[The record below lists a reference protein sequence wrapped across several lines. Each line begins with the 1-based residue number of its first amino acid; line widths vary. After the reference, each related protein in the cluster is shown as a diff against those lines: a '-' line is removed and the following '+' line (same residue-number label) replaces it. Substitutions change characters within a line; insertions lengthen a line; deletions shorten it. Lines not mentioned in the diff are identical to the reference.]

1 MVSHR
6 EEAVGSNVRRIIVNR
21 VFEVLSSES
30 DSRSLAVHKVIF
42 LMKDLDVCRVADYL
56 RDSSVLTKNAAGLG
70 LKVAKTLSPA
80 SFAFQRI
87 QDELSFWEV
96 KGPIWGPLRLIMNAM

>member
-6 EEAVGSNVRRIIVNR
+6 EEVVGSNFRRIIVNR

-30 DSRSLAVHKVIF
+30 DSWGLPVHKVIF
-42 LMKDLDVCRVADYL
+42 LMKDLHVGRVADDL
-56 RDSSVLTKNAAGLG
+56 RDSSVLTEDATSLG

-80 SFAFQRI
+80 LIELQRI